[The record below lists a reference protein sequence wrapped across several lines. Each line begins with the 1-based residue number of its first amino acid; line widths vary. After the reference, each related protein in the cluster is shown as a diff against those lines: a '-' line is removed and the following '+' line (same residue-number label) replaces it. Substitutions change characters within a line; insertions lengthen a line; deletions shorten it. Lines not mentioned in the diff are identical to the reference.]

1 MAALE
6 DLPNIGPK
14 LAADLRQVGVPDAEA
29 LRSVGAAEAAQRLE
43 DAGLRDCTHSRRA
56 LEGALAG
63 VRWTTNRPAPS
74 V

>member
-1 MAALE
+1 MAELE
-6 DLPNIGPK
+6 SLPNIGPK
-14 LAADLRQVGVPDAEA
+14 LAADLRQVGVSDAEE
-29 LRSVGAAEAAQRLE
+29 LRRVGAMEAAQRLE

-63 VRWTTNRPAPS
+63 VRWTTGKP